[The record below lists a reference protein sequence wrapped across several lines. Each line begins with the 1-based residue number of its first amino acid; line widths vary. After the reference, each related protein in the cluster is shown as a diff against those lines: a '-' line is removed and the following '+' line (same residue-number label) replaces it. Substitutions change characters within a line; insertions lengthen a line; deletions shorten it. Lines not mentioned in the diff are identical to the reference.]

1 MAYKIRKYSSLEEA
15 LSYAIEQLGDDVIE
29 KATEMSSSYI
39 RKCSDA
45 DTPQRLPFH
54 IALKI
59 DAECIKQDKGSP
71 LMIYYEHELENI
83 IGEHQVEDPLT
94 GILGQLS
101 HNSNRIVERC
111 IRAIDAKSPGGEKI
125 TVIELKGI
133 SEAIKKIEEK
143 ILKLKIKVQEHT
155 KWKV

>member
-1 MAYKIRKYSSLEEA
+1 MAYKIREYSSLEEA
-15 LSYAIEQLGDDVIE
+15 LSYAIEQLGDEAIE

-45 DTPQRLPFH
+45 DAQQRLPFH

-71 LMIYYEHELENI
+71 LMIYYEHELEKVI
-83 IGEHQVEDPLT
+83 DEHQVEDPLT
-94 GILGQLS
+94 GLLGQLS

-125 TVIELKGI
+125 TAIELKGI

-155 KWKV
+155 K

>member
-1 MAYKIRKYSSLEEA
+1 MAYKIRKFSSLEEA
-15 LSYAIEQLGDDVIE
+15 LSYAVEQLGDEALE
-29 KATEMSSSYI
+29 KATEVSSSYI
-39 RKCSDA
+39 RKCSDE
-45 DTPQRLPFH
+45 DSPQRLPFH

-59 DAECIKQDKGSP
+59 DSECLKQDKGAP
-71 LMIYYEHELENI
+71 LMIYYEHALEKEMDSHKI
-83 IGEHQVEDPLT
+83 EDPLT

-111 IRAIDAKSPGGEKI
+111 IKAIDEKSPGGGKI
-125 TVIELKGI
+125 TPTELKDI

-155 KWKV
+155 S

>member
-1 MAYKIRKYSSLEEA
+1 LAYKIRKYSSLEEA
-15 LSYAIEQLGDDVIE
+15 LSYVIEQLGDDAIE
-29 KATEMSSSYI
+29 KATDMSSSYI

-45 DTPQRLPFH
+45 DTNQRLPFH
-54 IALKI
+54 VALKI
-59 DAECIKQDKGSP
+59 DAECIRQDKGTP
-71 LMIYYEHELENI
+71 LMNYYENVLEKEI
-83 IGEHQVEDPLT
+83 SEHKVEDPLT

-111 IRAIDAKSPGGEKI
+111 IKAIDVKSPGGEKI
-125 TVIELKGI
+125 TKTELKDI

-155 KWKV
+155 N